1 MSCFKC
7 LFFQHKAAVINHF
20 QGLIIKTRQDKTR
33 QDKVINHFQ
42 DQEDGG
48 NINVYNK
55 DNGNDNDEVDSY
67 DDELSHALKSNFNQ
81 IN

>member
-20 QGLIIKTRQDKTR
+20 QGLIIKTR

>member
-1 MSCFKC
+1 MPF
-7 LFFQHKAAVINHF
+7 LPT
-20 QGLIIKTRQDKTR
+20 QGSSNQPLPRTRLSRQDKTR

-48 NINVYNK
+48 NITVYNK